1 MPNLTIGKRFR
12 PYPYL
17 ERIDSVRRNML
28 SQPPRILRKS
38 LLAGAR
44 EAEGVAV
51 VIDVLRAF
59 TSAALMMHLG
69 VEKIILLARPE
80 AVLELK
86 AEKGYLA
93 VGEVDGRMVPGFDV
107 GNSPSRILAAGRS
120 FFSGRTVAQRTSAGV
135 TGAVAAARRSD
146 VVILGSFVTAAAV
159 ARYIQRL
166 SPPPAAVSL
175 VAMGAGGKEV
185 TPDDE
190 ACADYIE
197 HLLTGR
203 PYDHAAALRRI
214 VEHEC
219 TQKFLRGDRAHFPPA
234 DPIYCLQRDL
244 FDFVVVATPE
254 KEQLVTRRILVP
266 EKETT

>member
-1 MPNLTIGKRFR
+1 MPRV
-12 PYPYL
+12 
-17 ERIDSVRRNML
+17 EML

-107 GNSPSRILAAGRS
+107 GNSPSRILAAGRNL
-120 FFSGRTVAQRTSAGV
+120 FAGRTVAQRTSAGV

-146 VVILGSFVTAAAV
+146 IVILGSFVTASAI
-159 ARYIQRL
+159 ARYIRRL
-166 SPPPAAVSL
+166 APSPAVVSL
-175 VAMGAGGKEV
+175 VAMGVGGKEV

-203 PYDHAAALRRI
+203 PYDHAAALRRV

-219 TQKFLRGDRAHFPPA
+219 TQKFLRGDREHFPPS

-244 FDFVVVATPE
+244 FDFVAAAALEGEDLVA
-254 KEQLVTRRILVP
+254 RRIDIP

>member
-1 MPNLTIGKRFR
+1 MPRV
-12 PYPYL
+12 
-17 ERIDSVRRNML
+17 EML
-28 SQPPRILRKS
+28 PQPPRILRKS

-80 AVLELK
+80 AVLKLK

-107 GNSPSRILAAGRS
+107 GNSPSRILAAGRNL
-120 FFSGRTVAQRTSAGV
+120 FAGRTVAQRTSAGV
-135 TGAVAAARRSD
+135 TGAVAAARRAD

-159 ARYIQRL
+159 ARYITRL
-166 SPPPAAVSL
+166 SPSPATVSL
-175 VAMGAGGKEV
+175 VAMGAGGQEV

-203 PYDHAAALRRI
+203 PYDHAAALRRM

-244 FDFVVVATPE
+244 FDFAVVATPE
-254 KEQLVTRRILVP
+254 KEQLVTRRILAP
-266 EKETT
+266 DKETT

>member
-1 MPNLTIGKRFR
+1 
-12 PYPYL
+12 
-17 ERIDSVRRNML
+17 ML
-28 SQPPRILRKS
+28 PQPPRILRKS

-69 VEKIILLARPE
+69 AEKIILLARPE

-107 GNSPSRILAAGRS
+107 GNSPSHILAAGRNL
-120 FFSGRTVAQRTSAGV
+120 FAGRTVAQRTSAGV

-146 VVILGSFVTAAAV
+146 IVILGSFVTAAAI
-159 ARYIQRL
+159 ARYIRRL
-166 SPPPAAVSL
+166 APSPAVVSL
-175 VAMGAGGKEV
+175 VAMGAGGQEV

-219 TQKFLRGDRAHFPPA
+219 TQKFLRGDRVHFPPA
-234 DPIYCLQRDL
+234 DPIYCLQRDW
-244 FDFVVVATPE
+244 FDFAVVATLE
-254 KEQLVTRRILVP
+254 KEQLVTRRILVSD
-266 EKETT
+266 KETT